1 MSNIKLVRE
10 KETFRSETLV
20 DVDGSEVKLYVK
32 SSVNYERLTFKVQ
45 PVLTLVHDFRE
56 EVQEALV
63 EACVAAHAECMA
75 RLDKYRSEVG
85 VVDLVLTFLA
95 PTPTPMMNHSAPP
108 PDLCASLLPEKVKAR
123 NPLYLSTMIEEIMAG
138 YGVSKQLAAGILESA
153 KSQGLIREHSGFR
166 LQITPP
172 HDTLET

>member
-45 PVLTLVHDFRE
+45 PVLTLVHEFGE

-63 EACVAAHAECMA
+63 EACAAARAECMA

-85 VVDLVLTFLA
+85 VGRQLGLDF
-95 PTPTPMMNHSAPP
+95 S
-108 PDLCASLLPEKVKAR
+108 DSDSDSDDE
-123 NPLYLSTMIEEIMAG
+123 PLR
-138 YGVSKQLAAGILESA
+138 AAA
-153 KSQGLIREHSGFR
+153 
-166 LQITPP
+166 
-172 HDTLET
+172 